1 MSCQVR
7 MFGDVDTL
15 LCDGAHHPAHTFTAS
30 WAADRHT
37 DEVSDE

>member
-30 WAADRHT
+30 SQPDWHDA
-37 DEVSDE
+37 EVCDD